1 MSWPNELEPLSAQ
14 VIAPSPAITRSN
26 EPSQPVTTKENVNE
40 SNWTASVIVPLE
52 NEQIAVN
59 IDQSTSQPSR
69 SVSVDSESGPMK
81 MIRIT
86 GVQAR
91 PVEEDEEEDEDE
103 VEENKEIEEDPV
115 EKGRVEEERIEDD
128 E

>member
-1 MSWPNELEPLSAQ
+1 M
-14 VIAPSPAITRSN
+14 
-26 EPSQPVTTKENVNE
+26 
-40 SNWTASVIVPLE
+40 PLE